1 MLDERIHSQINY
13 IIDWVFLWYLKKK
26 KEKPVRALFFFDFS
40 LAKNP
45 QPKC

>member
-1 MLDERIHSQINY
+1 MKY
-13 IIDWVFLWYLKKK
+13 FIDWVMSVIFKK

-45 QPKC
+45 QPEY